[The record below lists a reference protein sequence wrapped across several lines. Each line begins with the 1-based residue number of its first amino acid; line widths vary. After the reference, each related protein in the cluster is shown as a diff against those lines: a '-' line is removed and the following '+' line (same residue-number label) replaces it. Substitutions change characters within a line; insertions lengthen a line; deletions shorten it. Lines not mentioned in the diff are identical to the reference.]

1 MQAFRGGKY
10 ERNRIRGTEQRS
22 ANFFADGKKI
32 KRIRQSLRAGSL
44 HFKRLA

>member
-22 ANFFADGKKI
+22 ANFFADGKRLKEF
-32 KRIRQSLRAGSL
+32 GSL
-44 HFKRLA
+44 YALEVCTSKG